1 MGLRP
6 AGARRRRHRPGG
18 TDHHDPWLGAGV
30 VRTRRHHR
38 RFVPRPHG
46 PRRDHTGHQ
55 RDREHGTGDD
65 VGLTMYAVVL
75 VGGFGTRLRP
85 LTNEIPK
92 PMLPVVHRPMI
103 VRLVERLAEGGV
115 TDVVLALG
123 FKPEPFRE
131 AFPDARHGDVRVQYA
146 VEPEPLDTAGAI
158 AFAAREA
165 GIDETF
171 VVANGDIVTDL
182 DVKRLVDAH
191 RSARSEAM
199 IHLTPVA
206 DPSAFGVV
214 ETDSTGT
221 VRRFVEKPAP
231 GETSSNLINAG
242 TYVLEPT
249 VLDLI
254 EPGRKVSVERDTFP
268 AMVARRDLAAVATD
282 DYWLDTGRPQFYLQA
297 NLDLLNGR
305 RGATDGP
312 AVADGAVVDPT
323 ADVTGSVVGPD
334 AVVGRGAVVVRS
346 LVLP

>member
-1 MGLRP
+1 
-6 AGARRRRHRPGG
+6 
-18 TDHHDPWLGAGV
+18 
-30 VRTRRHHR
+30 
-38 RFVPRPHG
+38 
-46 PRRDHTGHQ
+46 
-55 RDREHGTGDD
+55 
-65 VGLTMYAVVL
+65 MYAVVL

-131 AFPDARHGDVRVQYA
+131 AFPDGRHGDVRVQYA

-231 GETSSNLINAG
+231 GETDSNLINAG
-242 TYVLEPT
+242 TYVLEPS

-254 EPGRKVSVERDTFP
+254 EPGRKVSIERETFP
-268 AMVARRDLAAVATD
+268 RLVTHGTLAALATD
-282 DYWLDTGRPQFYLQA
+282 DYWIDAGRPSMYLRA
-297 NLDLLNGR
+297 NLDLVSGR
-305 RGATDGP
+305 VTRLGSGDEPAIAPTATVDASARCVDSVVGAGAT
-312 AVADGAVVDPT
+312 VAGGASVTASVILPGAVVGERAT
-323 ADVTGSVVGPD
+323 IADSIVAGHVGAGASVDGSVIGAEYRVPD
-334 AVVGRGAVVVRS
+334 GATVVDQI
-346 LVLP
+346 LPSPDDT